1 VIPDGLRSRVEAWIR
16 EDPDPGD
23 QTELRA
29 LLAAGEQE
37 GEPGQAAR
45 AGLTDRFAGRLQFG
59 TAGLRGQVGAG
70 PNRMNRAVVRAAT
83 AALATWLHEHGG
95 AVQAGSAAPLAGAG
109 IADASPAAGAG
120 TADAPAAGAG
130 TADASPAAGA
140 GIGVLR
146 PGRQK
151 RRDRAPA
158 LPSRGPTAGMAVVI
172 GCDARHRSS
181 DFADEAA
188 AVLTGAGIGVHL
200 LPRPGP
206 TPLLAF
212 AIRHLS
218 AAAGIMI
225 TASHNPAADNGYKLY
240 LGDGAQIVPPVD
252 AQIEAAI
259 AGLGP
264 LSQIPAGP
272 LDGPLVTRHGD
283 EIAQA
288 YLDAIVAASPAPPT
302 APSPAAPSPAAPSPA
317 APSPAAPSPAASPS
331 PPPPP
336 APPPP
341 APPPPAPPPPTAAP
355 SAALSPAPQPGAPG
369 PTRQPPLRAVST
381 PLRVVYTALHGV
393 AARLALRAIEQ
404 AGFPAPLV
412 VAAQEEP
419 DPDFPTVAFPN
430 PEEPGTLDLALAQAE
445 RGGAD
450 LVLANDPDGDRLAVA
465 APDPAAPGGWR
476 VLTGDQVGA
485 LIGSYLLE
493 RTAAGPE
500 AGQRLVVTTV
510 VSSTLL
516 GKITAAAGA
525 RYAETLTGFKWIVRA
540 GQGVPG
546 RRFLFGYEEALGYA
560 VGDVVRDKDGISAAL
575 ALLSLAATARAGGQ
589 SLLDRWD
596 ALEAEHGVHL
606 TAQVTLHAPSPA
618 GIMGRLRSTP
628 PAALAGQPVTSSEDL
643 AAGADTAGGAG
654 AAGTTRARE
663 PGLPPADVLIYWLPG
678 ARVVIR
684 PSGTEPKLKA
694 YLEVVEPATPRTLAA
709 ARTTA
714 AGRLEPLRAAV
725 ADLVAED

>member
-1 VIPDGLRSRVEAWIR
+1 VITDGLRSQVEAWIR
-16 EDPDPGD
+16 KDPDPGD
-23 QTELRA
+23 QAELRA
-29 LLAAGEQE
+29 LLAVGEQG
-37 GEPGQAAR
+37 GEPGRTAV

-83 AALATWLHEHGG
+83 AALARWLREHGPSGSSVEG
-95 AVQAGSAAPLAGAG
+95 AT
-109 IADASPAAGAG
+109 PA
-120 TADAPAAGAG
+120 T
-130 TADASPAAGA
+130 
-140 GIGVLR
+140 
-146 PGRQK
+146 
-151 RRDRAPA
+151 
-158 LPSRGPTAGMAVVI
+158 VVI
-172 GCDARHRSS
+172 GCDARHRSAV
-181 DFADEAA
+181 FADEAA

-200 LPRPGP
+200 LPRPNP

-240 LGDGAQIVPPVD
+240 TGDGAQIVPPVD
-252 AQIEAAI
+252 AQIEAGI

-283 EIAQA
+283 EVAQA
-288 YLDAIVAASPAPPT
+288 YLDAIIAASPAPPAASSSA
-302 APSPAAPSPAAPSPA
+302 APPSAAPSPP
-317 APSPAAPSPAASPS
+317 
-331 PPPPP
+331 
-336 APPPP
+336 
-341 APPPPAPPPPTAAP
+341 
-355 SAALSPAPQPGAPG
+355 PQPGTPASAD
-369 PTRQPPLRAVST
+369 QPPRAVSV

-393 AARLALRAIEQ
+393 AASLALRAIDR
-404 AGFPAPLV
+404 ASFPPPLV
-412 VAAQEEP
+412 VAAQEKP

-445 RGGAD
+445 RDRAD

-465 APDPAAPGGWR
+465 VPDPAAPGGWR
-476 VLTGDQVGA
+476 VLSGDQVGA

-493 RTAAGPE
+493 KTAAGPE

-516 GKITAAAGA
+516 GKIAAAAGA

-540 GQGVPG
+540 GQGIPG

-575 ALLSLAATARAGGQ
+575 ALLSLAATARAAGQ
-589 SLLDRWD
+589 SLRDRWD

-618 GIMGRLRSTP
+618 AIMGRLRAAP
-628 PAALAGQPVTSSEDL
+628 PAALAGQPVTGSEDL
-643 AAGADTAGGAG
+643 AAGSDGADSAAGVGAAGAG
-654 AAGTTRARE
+654 AAGAGAAEAGPAGAGAGGAARARE
-663 PGLPPADVLIYWLPG
+663 PGLPPADVLIYRLPG

-694 YLEVVEPATPRTLAA
+694 YLEVVEPATPQTLATARMA
-709 ARTTA
+709 AA
-714 AGRLEPLRAAV
+714 ERLGPLRTAV
-725 ADLVAED
+725 TDLVAEG